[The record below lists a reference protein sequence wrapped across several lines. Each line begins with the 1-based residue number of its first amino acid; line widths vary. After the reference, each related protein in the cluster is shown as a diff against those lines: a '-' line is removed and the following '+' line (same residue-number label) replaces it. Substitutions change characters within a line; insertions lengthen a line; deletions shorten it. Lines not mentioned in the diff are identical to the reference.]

1 MLVDEAKLAGAA
13 KPVIFTDKDSP
24 NGTITLW
31 PEPLSDKDNIEL
43 DAWVRHYY
51 LYTQRSSIDPEAEDE
66 EKDRIERIAQQTAAT
81 LNWYSGLGIQIMAS
95 VEGMTQIMYM
105 SVRKRSPKITPDKL
119 RELLMNEQ
127 NLEEANK
134 TFEELNL
141 EASNSTLNP
150 QIRGREGKIKKVKK
164 VKKKTRLR

>member
-1 MLVDEAKLAGAA
+1 MSVDEAKLAGAA

-31 PEPLSDKDNIEL
+31 PEPLSDRDNIEL
-43 DAWVRHYY
+43 DSWVRSYY
-51 LYTQRSSIDPEAEDE
+51 LYTQRSNIDPEALDED
-66 EKDRIERIAQQTAAT
+66 KDRIERIAQQTAAT
-81 LNWYSGLGIQIMAS
+81 LNWYSGLGVQIMAS

-105 SVRKRSPKITPDKL
+105 SVRKRSPKITPDKI

-141 EASNSTLNP
+141 EKEKGPVNP
-150 QIRGREGKIKKVKK
+150 QIRGRKKVKK
-164 VKKKTRLR
+164 VEKKFHR